1 MDDFVYLFFKFRIRA
16 PVTSLRQPK
25 IDQRVPEAWEEEEE
39 EETAAA
45 CMGSRS
51 CKWESA
57 ETQDYY
63 YFFFWFFVF
72 CLTYFS
78 PLPFAG
84 CFCCDFLCVF
94 VLVIHSCISQ
104 QRKLESACR

>member
-39 EETAAA
+39 EAAAA

-72 CLTYFS
+72 CLTFFLLCLLPAVFAAIFCAFS
-78 PLPFAG
+78 F
-84 CFCCDFLCVF
+84 
-94 VLVIHSCISQ
+94 
-104 QRKLESACR
+104 